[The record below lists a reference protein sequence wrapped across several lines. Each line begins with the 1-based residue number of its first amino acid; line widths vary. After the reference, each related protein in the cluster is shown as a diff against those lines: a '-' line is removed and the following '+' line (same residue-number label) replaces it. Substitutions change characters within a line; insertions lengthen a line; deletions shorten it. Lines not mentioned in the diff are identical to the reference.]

1 MRRPEHVAIFAEGW
15 SRADVQP
22 PEKHRALTLR
32 LTPSLP
38 PSRWNWADAYLR
50 VVLGAGTPRYR
61 FLRQALMAR
70 RALLLLDGL
79 DEGSDAQQARL
90 DRLDLPRSPP
100 ISRTHLALRPPRSPM
115 NLAPISP

>member
-1 MRRPEHVAIFAEGW
+1 MRRPEHAALFAEGW
-15 SRADVQP
+15 SRADLQP
-22 PEKHRALTLR
+22 PERHRALTLS

-38 PSRWNWADAYLR
+38 PSRWNWADTYLR

-90 DRLDLPRSPP
+90 DLHRCPPSHARVSPLYLLDHP
-100 ISRTHLALRPPRSPM
+100 
-115 NLAPISP
+115 